1 MGRIGT
7 GESTMKLAILPAT
20 VLLAGSAFALLACQ
34 DTTGTAPVPSG
45 GSAGAM
51 GESYCEVPPSNP
63 DDMAN
68 WNKLCNDMGN
78 R

>member
-1 MGRIGT
+1 MAIGRYLLLT
-7 GESTMKLAILPAT
+7 GGAL
-20 VLLAGSAFALLACQ
+20 VLLACQ

-51 GESYCEVPPSNP
+51 GESYCEVPPSDP

-68 WNKLCNDMGN
+68 WERLCDEDG
-78 R
+78 RR